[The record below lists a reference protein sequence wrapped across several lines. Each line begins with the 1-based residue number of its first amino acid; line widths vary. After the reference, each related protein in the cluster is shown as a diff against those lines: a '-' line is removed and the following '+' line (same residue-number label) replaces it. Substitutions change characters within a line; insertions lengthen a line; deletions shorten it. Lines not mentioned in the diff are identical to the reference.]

1 MKNCSCKVTPFGSR
15 FVGLKRYL
23 LVFAAAWTSVI
34 GISLVWNGTQ
44 ERNAARH
51 AASVAARAQFA
62 KDVLYRR
69 WNAQHG
75 GVYVPISESTPPN
88 PYLKN
93 VEEREIETPSG
104 RQLTLINPAYMT
116 RQVHELGFELGGVR
130 GHITSLQP
138 IRPANAPDAWEK
150 RALESFERG
159 EREFVSVETFG
170 GDAHLRLMRPLIT
183 EKGCLKCH
191 AEQGYKEGDVR
202 GGISVSMPMA
212 PYSAIALQQ
221 TIMIAIGHGALWLLG
236 LAGLVFG
243 ARRIDWHV
251 AERGRAETSL
261 RESEDRFRGIFE
273 HTNSGVAVYQ
283 AVDDGE
289 DFVFVDFNARGEQ
302 IENISRENVI
312 GKRVTEVFPGVEKF
326 GLLDVFRRVWRTGE
340 PEHHPITMYRD
351 DRIQGWRENYVY
363 RLRNGEVVAVYEDI
377 TERMRREESLRESEA
392 RLRLSV
398 AAANVGLWDWDLRTN
413 TVYFSPEWKRQIG
426 YRDDEIYNQFDEWHS
441 RVHPDD
447 LELTLEKVR
456 AFTGDPHGP
465 HQVEFRFR
473 HKDGSY
479 RWIYTQA
486 DVLRDEEDRP
496 VRMLG
501 CHVDITERKQTEEAL
516 RASEQ
521 RFRELA
527 DMLPGVVFEAD
538 RDLNLTYVNR
548 DALEV
553 FGYSRQEFEQ
563 GLNGLEMIIP
573 EDRNRATEN
582 LAKRVRGEKS
592 GPSEYTAMTKDER
605 TFPILLYPS
614 PIMQGRECVGMRG
627 IIVDISERKRAE
639 EALQDSNSRYRAFFD
654 YGPDGVVILEPETG
668 RIVEFNDRACHQ
680 LGYSREEFG
689 RLRVADIEAVETPEE
704 TIAHIQRIVRM
715 GHDDFET
722 RQRTKQGEIRDIH
735 VTAQVIQAGGRNVYH
750 CVWRDITERKRA
762 EQALGAS
769 EERFRSIVRSSPMG
783 MHQYELQDDR
793 LVLTGANPA
802 AERILG
808 VEHSQLIGKTIEHAF
823 PGLIGTEVPDRYR
836 DAARHGTTWRTE
848 HIDYEEGMIRG
859 AFEVVAFQI
868 APGKMVALFN
878 EITDRKRAEAERFE
892 ALSRFSGFAEASQYG
907 MGMAELDGRIVY
919 ANPTLIRM
927 LGETSPDN
935 CLGKHFPTA
944 YYSPSLT
951 RKLQE
956 EVLPVLMQGGHWQGE
971 LELLTVDGRRVPTEE
986 NYFVIRDEQD
996 QPRYLAD
1003 ILTDITTRK
1012 RAEAEQERL
1021 QLQLT
1026 QAQKMESIG
1035 RLAGG
1040 VAHDFNNML
1049 GVILGHAELALEQV
1063 SPDQPLHSDLQE
1075 IQKAAQRSA
1084 ELTRQLLAFARRQ
1097 TVTPRVLNLNDTV
1110 EGMLKMLH
1118 RLIGE
1123 DIDLAW
1129 MPKADLWGVKMD
1141 PAQVDQVLANLCVNA
1156 RDAIKGVGKVT
1167 IETENTHFDEAYCAE
1182 HAGFVVG
1189 DYVQLAVSDSGC
1201 GMGKDVLD
1209 HLFEPFFTT
1218 KGAGEGTGLGLATVY
1233 GIVKQ
1238 NEGFVNVYSE
1248 PGQGTTFKIYL
1259 PRYLGEAEAVRAK
1272 GDTEAAPG
1280 GHETVLLV
1288 EDEPAILKI
1297 GRRMLEGL
1305 GYTVLCASTPGE
1317 ALALAEK
1324 YAGGIHLLIT
1334 DVVMPEMNGRELSSR
1349 LLTLYPDMKRLF
1361 VSGYTANVIAHHG
1374 VLDKGVA
1381 FLQKPFSLKSLAAEV
1396 REVLDSQ

>member
-1 MKNCSCKVTPFGSR
+1 M
-15 FVGLKRYL
+15 VGLKRYL
-23 LVFAAAWTSVI
+23 LVFAAAWTLVI
-34 GISLVWNGTQ
+34 GISLVWSCFQ
-44 ERNAARH
+44 ESNAARH

-62 KDVLYRR
+62 KDILYRR
-69 WNAQHG
+69 WNAGHG

-88 PYLKN
+88 PHLKG

-104 RQLTLINPAYMT
+104 RKLTLVNPAYMT
-116 RQVHELGFELGGVR
+116 RQVHELGFDAGGVR
-130 GHITSLQP
+130 GHITSLHP

-150 RALESFERG
+150 RALESFECG

-170 GDAHLRLMRPLIT
+170 GEASLRLMRPLIT

-212 PYSAIALQQ
+212 PYTAIATKQM
-221 TIMIAIGHGALWLLG
+221 TMIAIGHGALWLLG
-236 LAGLVFG
+236 LLGLVFG
-243 ARRIDWHV
+243 AHRMSWHV
-251 AERGRAETSL
+251 AERGRAETAL
-261 RESEDRFRGIFE
+261 RASEERFRGIFE

-302 IENISRENVI
+302 IENVSRENVI
-312 GKRVTEVFPGVEKF
+312 GKRVTEVFPGVVEF

-351 DRIQGWRENYVY
+351 DRLQGWRENYVY
-363 RLRNGEVVAVYEDI
+363 RLHGGEVVAVYEDI
-377 TERMRREESLRESEA
+377 TDRMQREESLRESEA

-398 AAANVGLWDWDLRTN
+398 AAADVGLWDWDLRTN
-413 TVYFSPEWKRQIG
+413 TVYYSPEWKHQIG
-426 YRDDEIYNQFDEWHS
+426 YRDDEISNLFDEWQS

-447 LELTLEKVR
+447 LEPTLERVR
-456 AFTGDPHGP
+456 AFTSGP
-465 HQVEFRFR
+465 RGQHQVEFRFR

-479 RWIYTQA
+479 RWMYSQA
-486 DVLRDEEDRP
+486 DVLRDEGGRP

-501 CHVDITERKQTEEAL
+501 CHLDITERKQTEQAL

-538 RDLNLTYVNR
+538 SNLNLTYVNR

-553 FGYSRQEFEQ
+553 FGYSRQELAQ
-563 GLNGLEMIIP
+563 GLNGLDMIIP
-573 EDRNRATEN
+573 EDRNRATESF
-582 LAKRVRGEKS
+582 AKRTRGEKS
-592 GPSEYTAMTKDER
+592 GPSEYTAMSKDGR

-614 PIMQGRECVGMRG
+614 PIMQERECVGMRG
-627 IIVDISERKRAE
+627 IIVDITERKRAE
-639 EALQDSNSRYRAFFD
+639 DSLRESNSRYRAFFD
-654 YGPDGVVILEPETG
+654 SGPDGVVILEPETG
-668 RIVEFNDRACHQ
+668 QIVEFNDRACRQ

-689 RLRVADIEAVETPEE
+689 LLRVADIEAVETPEE
-704 TIAHIQRIVRM
+704 TIAHIQRIVRE

-722 RQRTKQGEIRDIH
+722 RHRTKQGEIREVH
-735 VTAQVIQAGGRNVYH
+735 VTAQVIQAEGRDVYL
-750 CVWRDITERKRA
+750 CVWRDITDRKRA

-769 EERFRSIVRSSPMG
+769 EEQFRNIVRSSPMG
-783 MHQYELQDDR
+783 MHLYELQEER

-802 AERILG
+802 AEQILG
-808 VEHSQLIGKTIEHAF
+808 VEHSQLIGKTIDQAF
-823 PGLIGTEVPDRYR
+823 PGLAESELPDRYR
-836 DAARHGTTWRTE
+836 NAARHGMTWRTE
-848 HIDYEEGMIRG
+848 HIDYQEGRITG

-868 APGKMVALFN
+868 APGKMVAIFN
-878 EITDRKRAEAERFE
+878 EITDRKRIEAERFE
-892 ALSRFSGFAEASQYG
+892 ALARFSGFADASQYG

-919 ANPTLIRM
+919 VNSTLVRM
-927 LGETSPDN
+927 LGETSADN

-956 EVLPVLMQGGHWQGE
+956 EVMPALTQGGHWQGE

-986 NYFVIRDEQD
+986 NYFVIRDEQGR
-996 QPRYLAD
+996 PRYLAD
-1003 ILTDITTRK
+1003 ILTDITERK
-1012 RAEAEQERL
+1012 QAQAEQEKL

-1026 QAQKMESIG
+1026 QAQKMESVG

-1049 GVILGHAELALEQV
+1049 GVILGHAELALDQV

-1097 TVTPRVLNLNDTV
+1097 TVIPRVLNLNDTV

-1129 MPKADLWGVKMD
+1129 MPKADLWAIRMD

-1156 RDAIKGVGKVT
+1156 RDAIRGVGKVT
-1167 IETENTHFDEAYCAE
+1167 IETENTYFDEAYCAQ
-1182 HAGFVVG
+1182 HAGFVDG
-1189 DYVQLAVSDSGC
+1189 DYVQLAVSDNGC

-1218 KGAGEGTGLGLATVY
+1218 KGAGKGTGLGLAMVY

-1238 NEGFVNVYSE
+1238 NEGFINVYSE
-1248 PGQGTTFKIYL
+1248 PGQGTTFRIYL
-1259 PRYLGEAEAVRAK
+1259 PRHLGEAEAIREKV
-1272 GDTEAAPG
+1272 DTEAAPG

-1288 EDEPAILKI
+1288 EDEPAILKM
-1297 GRRMLEGL
+1297 GRRILEKL
-1305 GYTVLCASTPGE
+1305 GYTVLFASTPSQ

-1324 YAGGIHLLIT
+1324 HAGSIHLLIT
-1334 DVVMPEMNGRELSSR
+1334 DVVMPEMNGRELASR
-1349 LLTLYPDMKRLF
+1349 LLALYPDMKQLF

-1374 VLDKGVA
+1374 VLDEGVS
-1381 FLQKPFSLKSLAAEV
+1381 FLQKPFAVRSLASMV
-1396 REVLDSQ
+1396 REVLDAV